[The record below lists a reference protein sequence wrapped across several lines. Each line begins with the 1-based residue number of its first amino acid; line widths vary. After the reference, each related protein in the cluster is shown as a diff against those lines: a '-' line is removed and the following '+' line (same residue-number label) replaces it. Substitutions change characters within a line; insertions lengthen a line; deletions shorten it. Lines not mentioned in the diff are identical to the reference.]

1 MITIEIPVKSHIKK
15 YLSRKHGSV
24 CQISKKTFIGL
35 FLCEMLEKDIEKS
48 NPFPGDHYEVV
59 VPEYYFNKKGYMISQ
74 AKLRTIGLSFETLFT
89 NDFLHFVDNK
99 LLEGN
104 MNAYQS
110 VVLFL
115 KLYQIK
121 EDELKLESMYRKY
134 QRYCGEN
141 IKEKKQS
148 LVSC

>member
-1 MITIEIPVKSHIKK
+1 
-15 YLSRKHGSV
+15 
-24 CQISKKTFIGL
+24 
-35 FLCEMLEKDIEKS
+35 MLEKDLEKS

-110 VVLFL
+110 VALFL

-134 QRYCGEN
+134 QRHCGEN

-148 LVSC
+148 LVYC